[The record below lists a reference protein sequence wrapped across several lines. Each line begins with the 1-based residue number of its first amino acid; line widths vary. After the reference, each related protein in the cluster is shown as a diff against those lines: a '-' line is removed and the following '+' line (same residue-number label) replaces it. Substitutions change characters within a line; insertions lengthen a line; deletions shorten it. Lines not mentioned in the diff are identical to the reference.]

1 MKYKAIIK
9 SILTYFHIDVT
20 RNMRYDR
27 LTNLI
32 LKSELRPDSNCIDI
46 GSHKGEILNKILSLS
61 PKGKHFAFE
70 PVPEFY
76 ANLTDAFKLK
86 AKVFPCALSDFCG
99 ESTFKYVK
107 NAPAYSGLKMRRYDI
122 SNPIIED
129 IKVEVN
135 TLDSMIPEDQKI
147 DFVKIDVEGG
157 EFNVL
162 RGGEKLLKKNKP
174 IIIFE
179 CGIGGSDYY
188 NTDPLLLFN
197 FVTKTLG
204 LRLYTLHSFLKNE
217 KEMDDMD
224 FVYYY
229 NNNIEYYFVAA

>member
-46 GSHKGEILNKILSLS
+46 GSHKGEILNKILSLC

-147 DFVKIDVEGG
+147 DFIKIDVEGG